1 VIKSCDSTLQHFFF
15 ESKKKNMRRFD
26 SDGGGSGQVG
36 LSVDETD
43 GSSSKPPSPLFPTVF
58 FTDSNLDEDALSPIM
73 KPMKTPSPKNDSDP
87 FRIDKPG
94 ATRARTNSEPFHRK
108 QFESIRV
115 GVIAMDKKM
124 ESKAM
129 QVGFTLCLLSLS
141 LSDNNKRQLSLR
153 QFF

>member
-1 VIKSCDSTLQHFFF
+1 MIEYTVYNSNLQV
-15 ESKKKNMRRFD
+15 KNMRRFD
-26 SDGGGSGQVG
+26 SDSSQNGQVG
-36 LSVDETD
+36 LSMDETD
-43 GSSSKPPSPLFPTVF
+43 GSGSKPPSPLFPSVF

-73 KPMKTPSPKNDSDP
+73 KPMKTPSPKNRSSDP

-129 QVGFTLCLLSLS
+129 QVGFASL
-141 LSDNNKRQLSLR
+141 
-153 QFF
+153 

>member
-1 VIKSCDSTLQHFFF
+1 FF

-26 SDGGGSGQVG
+26 SDGGGNGQVG

-87 FRIDKPG
+87 FRIDVPG
-94 ATRARTNSEPFHRK
+94 TTRARTNSEPFHKK

-141 LSDNNKRQLSLR
+141 LSLTTTNDNSLSGNS
-153 QFF
+153 FKNG